1 MMKKEWYMKT
11 IVGVVALTICLLV
24 AESCKKSDDKAV
36 KIIERRNKT
45 ECTKRNYELAYV
57 FTEQKKMIILVADVI
72 ILIKMYTG
80 RKNIF

>member
-1 MMKKEWYMKT
+1 ME
-11 IVGVVALTICLLV
+11 
-24 AESCKKSDDKAV
+24 
-36 KIIERRNKT
+36 
-45 ECTKRNYELAYV
+45 RNYELAYV